1 MHGAGTGLAYPGQAN
16 IGVHPYE
23 GPDARRIAD
32 SERREDWRGEGDGHF
47 ESVETATSSP
57 SRRSATAPKSWPVTC
72 PFPTARG
79 WASRSMSE
87 SWRSTGF
94 VAELRSQ
101 EEQRMD
107 VYARLQV
114 RTVINAFETVS
125 IVGGTRIRPEA
136 LAAMQAAAGSFVFLP
151 ELQEK
156 VGERIARLTRN
167 EAAVVTNGAL
177 AGMLLAT
184 VACLSRGNPGF
195 EHPLLLP
202 YGGRRNRVIVQRCQY
217 SPYLPNITQVGAELV
232 EVGYSQQ
239 QTPDHVLEVA
249 FDELTAAVFYTAGRP
264 YERFAT
270 PLERVVEIAHERGVP
285 VIVDGA
291 ALLPPPENLWRYT
304 QMGADLVVFSG
315 GKGLRGPQDS
325 GVVVGKRDLVER
337 IHRVNSPTHGLG
349 RALKTTKEDIVG
361 FLVALELAL
370 EEDQA
375 ARYEALQERAQRIS
389 RALAESPGSRPDSC
403 PTDGRASPARGS

>member
-1 MHGAGTGLAYPGQAN
+1 
-16 IGVHPYE
+16 
-23 GPDARRIAD
+23 
-32 SERREDWRGEGDGHF
+32 
-47 ESVETATSSP
+47 
-57 SRRSATAPKSWPVTC
+57 
-72 PFPTARG
+72 
-79 WASRSMSE
+79 
-87 SWRSTGF
+87 
-94 VAELRSQ
+94 
-101 EEQRMD
+101 MD
-107 VYARLQV
+107 VYERLQV

-125 IVGGTRIRPEA
+125 IVGGTRIRPEV
-136 LAAMQAAAGSFVFLP
+136 LAAMQAASERFVFLP

-156 VGERIARLTRN
+156 VGDRIAQLTRN

-184 VACLSRGNPGF
+184 AACLARANPGY
-195 EHPLLLP
+195 ERPLLLP

-239 QTPDHVLEVA
+239 LTPDQLLEAA
-249 FDELTAAVFYTAGRP
+249 FDDRTAAVFFTAGRP
-264 YERFAT
+264 YERFAM

-291 ALLPPPENLWRYT
+291 ALLPPPENLWRFT
-304 QMGADLVVFSG
+304 EVGADLAVFSG

-325 GVVVGKRDLVER
+325 GVVVGERDLIQR
-337 IHRVNSPTHGLG
+337 IHRINSPIHGLG
-349 RALKTTKEDIVG
+349 RALKTTKEDIIG

-375 ARYEALQERAQRIS
+375 ARYEALDEQAQRIAG
-389 RALAESPGSRPDSC
+389 ALAGVAGIETRILPDGRQGQPCPRVVIRLLPDSGWSRQEFTGSLAARD
-403 PTDGRASPARGS
+403 PAILVGDLDEADDSFYVNPLSLTEREERLVIEKLTLLLTSRRAEEPAAS